1 VLHGIGTRKAVYTLV
16 VLKLIKRLFLLG
28 LFSQLVAAHCCAQE
42 FVIWSTHPAKKWED
56 ALPVGNGR
64 LGAIVFGRTDEE
76 EIDINEDT
84 YWTGGP
90 YSTVVKG
97 AAQSLPQI
105 QKLIFEGQY
114 RRAHEMFSRT
124 MLGYPV
130 EQQKYQP
137 LARLVIHFSNSAPA
151 TTSYRHQ
158 LDLDTAIATTR
169 YVLDKIHYVREVFAT
184 PVDQVIVVSL
194 SADKP
199 GSISFTAQL
208 RGFRNTAHSNY
219 ATDYFQ
225 MNGIRPNT
233 LVLHGRSA
241 DYMGIKSALRYE
253 AQARAIVT
261 GGSVTVDDDE
271 LRVSKADSVTL
282 LIGAATNFVSYR
294 DVSAD
299 EHVRV
304 QTAMEK
310 AYSRPYAAVRED
322 HIRENQRLFRRVQ
335 LRLEET
341 KNSSLP
347 TAERVKAFQAGE
359 DPAFAALLFQFGRY
373 LLITS
378 SRPGNQPANLQGIWN
393 EDSNPPWD
401 SKYTTNI
408 NTEMN
413 YWPAE
418 VANLSE
424 CADPLFT
431 MIRELTDQGSDVARQ
446 HYGASGWVFHQN
458 TDIWRVAAPMDGA
471 SWGAFTTGGAWL
483 ATHLWEHYLY
493 TGDKDFLRESYPILK
508 GSAEFFLDFL
518 IPHPKYGWLVTNPST
533 SPENFPA
540 GPANVQ
546 FFDEITLMTTGT
558 TLTAGSTI
566 DMSILRELFDDVS
579 QAGEVLGVDAEFRKK
594 MWAARARLAPL
605 QVGRRGNIQEW
616 IEDWGETEEH
626 HRHLSPLWGL
636 YPGKEISPRLTPKL
650 ADASRVVLEQRGLS
664 GTGWSSA
671 WKAALWARL
680 DDGDRALENVR
691 YAGGNYTTASL
702 FSICSHAMQVDGS
715 LGMTAAIAEML
726 LQSQNSE
733 LSLLPALPGEWKSG
747 RVSGLLAR
755 GGFEVEMA
763 WQSGRLR
770 EARIKS
776 RLGKTC
782 RLRFSKAAAQVSS
795 GGQTVATKAVEPGVV
810 EFETRPGMKYEV
822 ILTH

>member
-1 VLHGIGTRKAVYTLV
+1 VLKVIKTLLLV
-16 VLKLIKRLFLLG
+16 VLFLP
-28 LFSQLVAAHCCAQE
+28 FDDYCCAQE
-42 FVIWSTHPAKKWED
+42 SIIWSALPATKWED

-64 LGAIVFGRTDEE
+64 LGAMVFGRTDEE

-90 YSTVVKG
+90 YSTVVKE
-97 AAQSLPQI
+97 ASESLPQI
-105 QKLIFEGQY
+105 QKLIFDEQY
-114 RRAHEMFSRT
+114 RKAHELFSRT

-137 LARLVIHFSNSAPA
+137 LARLVIHFSNSGLA
-151 TTSYRHQ
+151 TSYRHQ
-158 LDLDTAIATTR
+158 LDLDTAIATTS
-169 YVLDKIHYVREVFAT
+169 YALDKVNYVREVFAT
-184 PVDQVIVVSL
+184 PVDQVIVVRIG
-194 SADKP
+194 ADRP

-225 MNGIRPNT
+225 MRGITPDS
-233 LVLHGRSA
+233 LVLRGRSA

-253 AQARAIVT
+253 ARARAIVT
-261 GGSVTVDDDE
+261 GGAVIVDDDQ
-271 LRVSKADSVTL
+271 LRVSNADSVTL
-282 LIGAATNFVSYR
+282 LIAAATNFVSYK

-304 QTAMEK
+304 ETVMEK
-310 AYSRPYAAVRED
+310 ASSRSFSAVRED
-322 HIRENQRLFRRVQ
+322 HIREHQKLFRRVQ
-335 LRLEET
+335 LGLEET
-341 KNSSLP
+341 KGSSLP
-347 TAERVKAFQAGE
+347 TEERLKAFQAGE

-378 SRPGNQPANLQGIWN
+378 SRPGSQPANLQGIWN

-418 VANLSE
+418 VTNLSE
-424 CADPLFT
+424 CAEPLFT
-431 MIRELTDQGSDVARQ
+431 MIRELTDQGTDVARQ

-493 TGDKDFLRESYPILK
+493 TGNKQFLRENYPILK

-518 IPHPKYGWLVTNPST
+518 TPHPKFGWLVTNPST

-540 GPANVQ
+540 GPANTQ
-546 FFDEITLMTTGT
+546 FFDEITMMNTGT
-558 TLTAGSTI
+558 TLTAGSAI

-579 QAGEVLGVDAEFRKK
+579 QAAEVLGIDAEFRGQVL
-594 MWAARARLAPL
+594 AARARLAPL
-605 QVGRRGNIQEW
+605 QVGRKGNIQEW
-616 IEDWGETEEH
+616 IDDWNETEEH

-636 YPGKEISPRLTPKL
+636 YPGKEISPWLTPKL
-650 ADASRVVLEQRGLS
+650 ADASRVVLEQRGLI

-680 DDGDRALENVR
+680 DDGGRALDNIK
-691 YAGGNYTTASL
+691 YAAGNYTTASL
-702 FSICSHAMQVDGS
+702 FSICSHAMQVDGA

-726 LQSQNSE
+726 LQSQNGE
-733 LSLLPALPGEWKSG
+733 LSFLPALPNEWKNG
-747 RVSGLLAR
+747 RVRGLVAR
-755 GGFEVEMA
+755 GGFEVGMV

-776 RLGKTC
+776 RLGGIC
-782 RLRFSKAAAQVSS
+782 RIRISSAEAQVSS
-795 GGQTVATKAVEPGVV
+795 GGRPVAAGAVEPGVL
-810 EFETRPGMKYEV
+810 EFATSPNTEYAV
-822 ILTH
+822 ILTK